1 MIPRPHACLSL
12 IDPFLVRAAFAPLSG
27 HAGRST
33 ALRFSRSDLHL
44 ATADGVVTAKRRDA
58 VLREREQSWR
68 LGFECWRRDQATLP
82 SAADDRGGRSD
93 DAQAGMMTELALAVP
108 SAPSRLLAADDFSAF
123 CSFCVSADGRTLDAR
138 RLLAPALAATLASPR
153 GASQLREYEAQGQ
166 ALRLRVEKLELVRTA
181 FQRPMELWLACD
193 LAMFLEESGYRV
205 EMRQLCERAV
215 TPRNI
220 ALVAQMQIATPR

>member
-1 MIPRPHACLSL
+1 
-12 IDPFLVRAAFAPLSG
+12 
-27 HAGRST
+27 
-33 ALRFSRSDLHL
+33 
-44 ATADGVVTAKRRDA
+44 
-58 VLREREQSWR
+58 
-68 LGFECWRRDQATLP
+68 
-82 SAADDRGGRSD
+82 
-93 DAQAGMMTELALAVP
+93 MMTELALAVP